1 METLIKLVTV
11 FGLGAIELWVAIP
24 TGIALQLHPLV
35 AGAAAA
41 LGALFGMMLVLF
53 IGGRIRNWLLRQ
65 HKRRS
70 EGKYHGSLNRIWA
83 RYGVVGLG
91 LLAPLLVGAPLGT
104 AIGVTLG
111 VATSRLLLWMS
122 IGIIVWS
129 CLLTIAIT
137 VGIVAM
143 DTAVS

>member
-11 FGLGAIELWVAIP
+11 FGLGAIELWVGIP

-35 AGAAAA
+35 AGAVAA
-41 LGALFGMMLVLF
+41 LGALFGMILVLI
-53 IGGRIRNWLLRQ
+53 IGERIRNWLLRQ

-70 EGKYHGSLNRIWA
+70 EGEFQGSLNRIWA

-91 LLAPLLVGAPLGT
+91 LLTPLLVGAPLGT

-111 VATSRLLLWMS
+111 VPTSRLLLWMS
-122 IGIIVWS
+122 IGIILWS

-143 DTAVS
+143 NTAVS